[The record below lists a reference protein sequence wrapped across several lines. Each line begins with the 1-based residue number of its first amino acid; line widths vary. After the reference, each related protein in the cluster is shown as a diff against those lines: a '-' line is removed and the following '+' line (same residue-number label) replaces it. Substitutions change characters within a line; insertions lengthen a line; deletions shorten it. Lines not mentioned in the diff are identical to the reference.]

1 MTSAEILPTTLMGL
15 GTGLSLI
22 VAIGAQNAFILRQGI
37 IGKFVAPIVLFCIIG
52 DVLLIGAGVW
62 SVGQLAHGF
71 TWVLEAL
78 GWFGGAFLIWY
89 GFSAARRALQP
100 EALTVNP
107 STQGPATLGKALTTT
122 FAITYLNP
130 HVYLDT
136 FVLLGSLANTHG
148 VEGRWWFYLG
158 CVLGSVLWFTALGY
172 GSRFLRPIFA
182 KPRAW
187 RVLDGCI
194 ALLMFFLAYQ
204 VMFG

>member
-148 VEGRWWFYLG
+148 VEAVSYTHLTLPTSDL
-158 CVLGSVLWFTALGY
+158 V
-172 GSRFLRPIFA
+172 
-182 KPRAW
+182 
-187 RVLDGCI
+187 
-194 ALLMFFLAYQ
+194 
-204 VMFG
+204 